1 MKRPFHHLLPTL
13 LVVSI
18 TCGLISELALADA
31 PWSAEIES
39 ALLRAGDNRAQ
50 IQEALDKASPV
61 QQEGMRFL
69 VAHMPDRDLTSIS
82 SAFLLENVRVAYHS
96 WAEAPWKEKLPKD
109 VFLNNVLPYASIN
122 ERRDNWRSDFRER
135 FSGLVKESKSPSA
148 AAATLNQKIF
158 PQLKVKYS
166 TKRRKADQSPYESI
180 ESGLASCSGLSVLL
194 VDACRSV
201 GVPARFVGTPLWTNK
216 SGNHSWVE
224 IWDDGWHFTG
234 AAEPTGDQL
243 DRAWFA
249 GRATTAQ
256 RDHPLHAIYAVS
268 FKPTPQRFPL
278 AWGKD
283 IDYIFAV
290 NVTDRYTKDVQEVP
304 AGKTLAMFRVLVAPV
319 MDRCAASITVSQ
331 AGKTLFRG
339 TSKDERFDAN
349 DHLTGVLNQNQ
360 EFDVEVRTADRVLK
374 KKIKTATGEKLFT
387 FEFDAGQRPATTP
400 VDEAKSAAAIGALD
414 EYLVVDFTKR
424 LDLKEL
430 PFSAT
435 PISRAD
441 AKHAQQHLWDDHA
454 KRIQRDRAAEMKTG
468 SLQDGN
474 LKMPFFLKKF
484 GEKPAGGWS
493 LYISMHGGGGAP
505 KPVNDRQ
512 WENQKRLYQ
521 LEEGIYL
528 VPRAPT
534 NTWNLWHQSHIDGMF
549 ERLIE
554 NLIVL
559 EGVNPNRVYIMGYS
573 AGGDGVFQ
581 LAPRMADRLA
591 AAAMMAGHPNET
603 SPLGLRNIGFALYMG
618 GRDSAYNRNKVAADW
633 EKKLADLR
641 QTDPQG
647 YRHQVKIYPDK
658 GHWMDRE
665 DAAALPWLAG
675 FNRNPLP
682 QKIVWKQDDVTH
694 ASFYWLAVDEK
705 NRKARSQVIA
715 TRKQQTIDVETG
727 DVDRLVIR
735 LNDEMLDLDQVVTIS
750 FQQKPLFQGRL
761 QRTIGKLAETIG
773 RGDPFLVFSA
783 EVAIDLPPN

>member
-1 MKRPFHHLLPTL
+1 MF
-13 LVVSI
+13 
-18 TCGLISELALADA
+18 SEGVRADE
-31 PWSAEIES
+31 PLSKKIES

-50 IQEALDKASPV
+50 IQDALDKTSPS
-61 QQEGMRFL
+61 QQEGIRFL
-69 VAHMPDRDLTSIS
+69 VAHMPDRDLTSVS
-82 SAFLLENVRVAYHS
+82 SEFLLENVRVAYQS
-96 WAEAPWKEKLPKD
+96 WAEAPWKDQLPKD

-122 ERRDNWRSDFRER
+122 ERRDNWRSDFRKR
-135 FSGLVKESKSPSA
+135 FVELVKDSRSPSA

-243 DRAWFA
+243 DRAWFTD
-249 GRATTAQ
+249 RATTAQ

-268 FKPTPQRFPL
+268 FKPTPQLFPL
-278 AWGKD
+278 VWGRD

-290 NVTDRYTKDVQEVP
+290 NVTDRYTKNVLEVP
-304 AGKTLAMFRVLVAPV
+304 AGKTFAMFRVLEGAGQ
-319 MDRCAASITVSQ
+319 DRCSASIKVSQ
-331 AGKTLFRG
+331 GGKTLLQG

-349 DHLTGVLNQNQ
+349 DHLTGVLAQNQ
-360 EFDVEVRTADRVLK
+360 EFDVEVRSGDRILK
-374 KKIKTATGEKLFT
+374 QKIRTGTVEKLFT
-387 FEFDAGQRPATTP
+387 FAFSADQPQATTP

-414 EYLVVDFTKR
+414 EYLSTDFSKR
-424 LDLKEL
+424 GHLQDL
-430 PFSAT
+430 PFATT
-435 PISRAD
+435 PISRGD
-441 AKHAQQHLWDDHA
+441 AKHARQRLWDDHA
-454 KRIQRDRAAEMKTG
+454 KRIRRDRAAEMKAG
-468 SLQDGN
+468 SLQEGD

-484 GEKPAGGWS
+484 GKKPSDGWS

-505 KPVNDRQ
+505 KAVNDRQ

-521 LEEGIYL
+521 LKEGIYL

-534 NTWNLWHQSHIDGMF
+534 NTWNLWHQAHIDGMF

-633 EKKLADLR
+633 EKKLADL
-641 QTDPQG
+641 QQADPPG
-647 YRHQVKIYPDK
+647 YQHQVKIFPDK

-665 DAAALPWLAG
+665 DVAALPWMAR
-675 FNRNPLP
+675 FKRNPLP
-682 QKIVWKQDDVTH
+682 EKIVWKQDDVTH
-694 ASFYWLAVDEK
+694 ASFYWLAVDGE

-715 TRKQQTIDVETG
+715 TRKQQAIDIEKGEVG
-727 DVDRLVIR
+727 QLIIR
-735 LNDEMLDLDQVVTIS
+735 LNDEMLDLDQEVTIS
-750 FQQKPLFQGRL
+750 FQQKTLFQGHL
-761 QRTIGKLAETIG
+761 QRTIGKLAETIK

-783 EVAIDLPPN
+783 EISVELPKKTQTIEK